1 MVSKF
6 ATKLYKPE
14 EVIISNFDNSRDL
27 YIIAKGECSAIML
40 DE

>member
-6 ATKLYKPE
+6 ATKLCKPE
-14 EVIISNFDNSRDL
+14 EIIISNFEDKREM